1 MVVTVVAVLI
11 AAGIVWTQDIF
22 IAFPEE
28 ATRGEFTDLPYVG
41 DRYPA
46 TDGII
51 HVSIP
56 IESENCAGYDRGFFD
71 TGSFGAPAEPV
82 GYLTG
87 QQLERFEVDYVV
99 ALEEAWCSG
108 VRDPT
113 FGTDL
118 GNLRVADP
126 AVHLGKG
133 GRDPREWWDTD
144 GPTTPR
150 KVDYPGW
157 CDYLTAHLAIKDRY
171 DASMDPAEWD
181 FVTAQLATC
190 D

>member
-1 MVVTVVAVLI
+1 MVVTVLAVLV
-11 AAGIVWTQDIF
+11 AAGVVWTQSHF
-22 IAFPEE
+22 IASP
-28 ATRGEFTDLPYVG
+28 
-41 DRYPA
+41 
-46 TDGII
+46 DGII

-56 IESENCAGYDRGFFD
+56 IEAENCAGYDRGFFD
-71 TGSFGAPAEPV
+71 TGGFQAPAKPV

-87 QQLERFEVDYVV
+87 RQLERFEVGYVV
-99 ALEEAWCSG
+99 ALHEAWCSG

-113 FGTDL
+113 FGTDS

-157 CDYLTAHLAIKDRY
+157 CDYLAVKDRY
-171 DASMDPAEWD
+171 DASMDRAEWD